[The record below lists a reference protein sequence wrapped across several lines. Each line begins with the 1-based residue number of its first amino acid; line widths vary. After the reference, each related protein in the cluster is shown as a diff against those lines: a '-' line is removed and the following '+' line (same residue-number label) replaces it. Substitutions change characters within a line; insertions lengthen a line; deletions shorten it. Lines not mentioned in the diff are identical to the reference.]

1 MIEQASSALGSS
13 GFDELVDALSDTP
26 ELESDANELPEDETE
41 ESPDEVSD
49 TDESENDDN
58 ESESEP
64 DEGDDEEDVAP
75 VEQKVTFKVKGEDGS
90 EQTIEASVDEIA
102 KSYMRQADY
111 SRKTQA
117 LAQRESEAVQF
128 FTQKH
133 EEIRSQYTTQA
144 ETLRAAVVGM
154 AGIKSES
161 EMAELANSDPA
172 AWVAETNRQRQISAF
187 IGQIDERIKAER
199 EQQSAQMTQAQQQAK
214 QKAYQTAWEQLSKD
228 GIDKPKLKDIYDKA
242 IKFYGVTQQE
252 LADLYDPRIVR
263 ALRDAAAY
271 QELKSKK
278 SEVTKKVQAAPRM
291 PTRQTPPAQ
300 ERRDRELE
308 RKFSTGRAKLSDL
321 AALMR

>member
-1 MIEQASSALGSS
+1 MDGQA
-13 GFDELVDALSDTP
+13 DAPASLDDLASMLDTP
-26 ELESDANELPEDETE
+26 DEQESDEALEASDADESTSDEGDTETE
-41 ESPDEVSD
+41 ANDEQDVDPENPD
-49 TDESENDDN
+49 
-58 ESESEP
+58 
-64 DEGDDEEDVAP
+64 GDDEEEPAP
-75 VEQKVTFKVKGEDGS
+75 VEKLTIKVKGDDG
-90 EQTIEASVDEIA
+90 QDETLEVTPEEVA
-102 KSYMRQADY
+102 ASYMRQKDY
-111 SRKTQA
+111 TRKTQA

-199 EQQSAQMTQAQQQAK
+199 EQQTAQMTQVQQQAK

-278 SEVTKKVQAAPRM
+278 SEVVKKVQNAPRM

-300 ERRDRELE
+300 ERRDRELN
-308 RKFSTGRAKLSDL
+308 RKFATGKAKLSDL

>member
-1 MIEQASSALGSS
+1 MDGQADAPASLDDLASMLDTPDEESTEALEASDADES
-13 GFDELVDALSDTP
+13 TDELDTD
-26 ELESDANELPEDETE
+26 EEANDEQESDESEGDEPEDEK
-41 ESPDEVSD
+41 
-49 TDESENDDN
+49 
-58 ESESEP
+58 EP
-64 DEGDDEEDVAP
+64 AP
-75 VEQKVTFKVKGEDGS
+75 VEKLTIKVKGDDG
-90 EQTIEASVDEIA
+90 QDETLEVTPEEVA
-102 KSYMRQADY
+102 ASYMRQKDY
-111 SRKTQA
+111 TKKTQA
-117 LAQRESEAVQF
+117 LAARESEAVQF

-278 SEVTKKVQAAPRM
+278 SEVTKKVQSAPRM